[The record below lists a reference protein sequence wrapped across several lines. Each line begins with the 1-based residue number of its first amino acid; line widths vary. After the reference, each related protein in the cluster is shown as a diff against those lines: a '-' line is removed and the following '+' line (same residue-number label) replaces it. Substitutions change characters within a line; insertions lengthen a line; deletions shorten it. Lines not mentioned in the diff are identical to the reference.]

1 MYLCVRRI
9 NVASFYDFSGIR
21 VSPSFVLCV
30 VFCRSLY
37 FSFVHCVVCPSI
49 YVFWLSRCLSFNLSL
64 LIITLSVLQFTS
76 SDYHVVCPS
85 IYVFWLSRCLSF
97 KLRLLITI
105 LVSSNFS
112 YIRRFQ
118 IIVNC
123 LFVVCLMVFNNISW
137 RSVLLV
143 EEIGGLGENHRTV
156 ASHWQTLS
164 HNFEHLDLIEIR
176 TYNISG
182 DRHWLDM

>member
-1 MYLCVRRI
+1 MYLFVRRI

-37 FSFVHCVVCPSI
+37 FSFVHC
-49 YVFWLSRCLSFNLSL
+49 
-64 LIITLSVLQFTS
+64 
-76 SDYHVVCPS
+76 VVCPS